1 MKQSEDKAPLF
12 QVEGLHYWLITEVIK
27 SAFEECA
34 AQTFHMTPYKIY
46 WQPDKTCPPEQVITE
61 LYTADAMLEEHQ
73 RIKSDPLK
81 VPGCNLETV
90 ITAIMIW
97 SNSTHLASF
106 GNVALW
112 PIYLFH
118 GNQSKYTHAKP
129 TSFAAHHLAYIP
141 KVGTIHDCLKLP
153 QLTVLF

>member
-12 QVEGLHYWLITEVIK
+12 QVEGLHYWPITEVIK

-61 LYTADAMLEEHQ
+61 LYTADVMLEEHQ

-81 VPGCNLETV
+81 VPGCNLKTV

-97 SNSTHLASF
+97 SNSAHLASF